1 MLFLQMIGVQF
12 PEPTSGGSLLL
23 VSPVPG
29 DPKLSFRVSSQ
40 VLKDPRGKAGNVGEL
55 EVSGR
60 VPTVLGSALSPS
72 CQGSLDALRT
82 AQGTA

>member
-1 MLFLQMIGVQF
+1 MLFLQMMGVQF

-23 VSPVPG
+23 VSPVPV
-29 DPKLSFRVSSQ
+29 DPKLSFEVSAQ
-40 VLKDPRGKAGNVGEL
+40 VIKDPTGKAGNVREL
-55 EVSGR
+55 EASGR
-60 VPTVLGSALSPS
+60 VPTALGSALSPA